1 MKMSRETWKNIL
13 KILVTVITTV
23 AGVLGVQAMP
33 LN

>member
-1 MKMSRETWKNIL
+1 MSRETWKNIL